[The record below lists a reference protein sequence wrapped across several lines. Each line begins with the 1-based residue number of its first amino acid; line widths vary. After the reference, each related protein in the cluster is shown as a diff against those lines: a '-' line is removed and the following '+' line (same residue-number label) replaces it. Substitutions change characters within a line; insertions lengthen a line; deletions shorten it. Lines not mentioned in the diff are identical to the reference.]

1 MMRSGSVDSEPVRA
15 VFTSDFA
22 VAVERRGSGKAVLIL
37 AGELDLYRAPD
48 VEKALAEAG
57 GACQDGAEIP
67 SHAVRHLAVDLRL
80 VTFIDSTT
88 LALLLAATRRQQAQG
103 GELHVLVGPRTPT
116 TAFKAT
122 GFDRLLAIRRL
133 DDHSAESAS

>member
-1 MMRSGSVDSEPVRA
+1 MRSGSVNSEPVGA
-15 VFTSDFA
+15 VSASDFA
-22 VAVERRGSGKAVLIL
+22 VAVERRGSGEAVLIL

-48 VEKALAEAG
+48 VEKALADAG
-57 GACQDGAEIP
+57 GASPASGEI
-67 SHAVRHLAVDLRL
+67 SSEAVRHLAVDLRS

-88 LALLLAATRRQQAQG
+88 LALLLAASRRQQAQG

-116 TAFKAT
+116 TAFEAT
-122 GFDRLLAIRRL
+122 GFDRRLAIRRL